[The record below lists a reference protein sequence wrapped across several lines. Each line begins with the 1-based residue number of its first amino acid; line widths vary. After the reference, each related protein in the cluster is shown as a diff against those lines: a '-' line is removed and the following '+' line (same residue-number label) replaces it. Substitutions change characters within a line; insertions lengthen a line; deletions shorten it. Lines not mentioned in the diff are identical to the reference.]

1 MTIKEIMTRPVV
13 VAPET
18 ATLNVIA
25 RLMWDHDC
33 GTIPIVDDNGHLA
46 GIVTDRDIC
55 MAAYTQGKRLEEI
68 PVATAM
74 ARQVLSV
81 HQNATVEQ
89 AEAIMRGGQVRRIP
103 VLDQDR
109 RPIGIVSVNDLARHA
124 ARARRAEVDREILL
138 TVAAICQPHAHVGV
152 GEMDHSTGA
161 PIAV

>member
-1 MTIKEIMTRPVV
+1 MAPTRRC
-13 VAPET
+13 VA
-18 ATLNVIA
+18 L
-25 RLMWDHDC
+25 
-33 GTIPIVDDNGHLA
+33 LA
-46 GIVTDRDIC
+46 LASLCASGCVWIRPTEPQRALPDGVALPRF
-55 MAAYTQGKRLEEI
+55 EEI

-109 RPIGIVSVNDLARHA
+109 RPIGIISVNDLARHA